1 MSTAC
6 FTRQGP
12 ATARRSS
19 HRFSYLC
26 REIDLLTVK
35 GKRQPVRIFEILQE
49 RKGASLKLEQIRKLF
64 EGGLAAYRRQKWD
77 LAEKAFGALKAE
89 FKDEPSEVFLRRGRA
104 SLRPPT
110 CRGCCPCRR
119 RR

>member
-1 MSTAC
+1 LSTAC

-49 RKGASLKLEQIRKLF
+49 RKGVSLKLEQIRKLF
-64 EGGLAAYRRQKWD
+64 EGGLAAYRRQK
-77 LAEKAFGALKAE
+77 
-89 FKDEPSEVFLRRGRA
+89 
-104 SLRPPT
+104 
-110 CRGCCPCRR
+110 
-119 RR
+119 